1 MIGFYDYTVVL
12 TFLSVMSSLF
22 GMTRAMEGNFK
33 LAILCL
39 AVSGLLDTFDGKVA
53 RSKKNRTEDEKLYGI
68 QLDSLADVI
77 CFGVFPAMICYLM
90 GVRGLLGG
98 VAIAFYGL
106 CGVIRLA
113 YFNVLETG
121 RQADP
126 EAGEKVY
133 HGLPITSI
141 AVILPLTFLL
151 GFLVPGK
158 IFPMILLGMLFLVG
172 LLFIVDFKLRKPK
185 NWMLAVLI
193 VLVAAAVLVIILYSR
208 HYIPQMNGFG
218 GWA

>member
-12 TFLSVMSSLF
+12 TFLSVVSSLF

-33 LAILCL
+33 LAVACL
-39 AVSGLLDTFDGKVA
+39 ALSGLLDTFDGKVA

-77 CFGVFPAMICYLM
+77 CFGVFPVMICYLM

-113 YFNVLETG
+113 YFNVLETK
-121 RQADP
+121 RQENP
-126 EAGEKVY
+126 EGGEKVY

-141 AVILPLTFLL
+141 AVILPMTFLL

-172 LLFIVDFKLRKPK
+172 FLFIFDFKLHKPK

-193 VLVAAAVLVIILYSR
+193 VLVAVAVLVIVLYSN
-208 HYIPQMNGFG
+208 HYIPKMNGFG